1 MGGRRTSSLKWATK
15 STMLESAVLSPGCIQ
30 CSNPMLIWNTKLFAR
45 HRFLIQCFHTRSRPV
60 IFFLKK
66 KKKVKQNT
74 SASEKGKVLFLD
86 AFVSCSCSS
95 ACQTKNKLAFPLNIG
110 LESGSQH
117 WLHFRMSQGLKNKK
131 PTLRNSDLIGLD
143 GTWASGY

>member
-1 MGGRRTSSLKWATK
+1 MKHQAFRQTQILNP
-15 STMLESAVLSPGCIQ
+15 MF
-30 CSNPMLIWNTKLFAR
+30 SNPVKTSN
-45 HRFLIQCFHTRSRPV
+45 FL
-60 IFFLKK
+60 LKKK

-110 LESGSQH
+110 LESVSQH

-143 GTWASGY
+143 GT